1 MRKELLIVD
10 GYNIIG
16 AWPHLVKLKNQ
27 DKMEDARDS
36 LLHELSNYQKYTGI
50 KVRVV
55 FDAQFVP
62 GIQQSYEK
70 YQLTDEVKSFDMI
83 DVNMTKTTPTE
94 FAGFYHV
101 EQVTKYWGTGENGMY
116 TSESV
121 HDAEY
126 YARNVTWEE
135 MDNKSNDGDE
145 WYTDKEGRFVDYKLL
160 KEGKY
165 YYKYPDVGGNKCLLM
180 LKDGDVERLL
190 AIYIYDPNNN
200 RRILSKTDFVNNYI
214 FTTTQYIYN
223 NNKCIKETIV
233 TNSGSDSIYT
243 IKDTVYDDVHWTS
256 LTTECRINPDGEK
269 YVRKIETQWT
279 LGFLSKLF
287 DVEKNDKG
295 QVIRINKYDYDN
307 DKNKIVLNR
316 YVNEYQ
322 F

>member
-1 MRKELLIVD
+1 
-10 GYNIIG
+10 
-16 AWPHLVKLKNQ
+16 
-27 DKMEDARDS
+27 MEM
-36 LLHELSNYQKYTGI
+36 LN
-50 KVRVV
+50 
-55 FDAQFVP
+55 
-62 GIQQSYEK
+62 YEK

-94 FAGFYHV
+94 FVGFYHV

-126 YARNVTWEE
+126 YARNATWEE
-135 MDNKSNDGDE
+135 MNNNSNDGDE

-165 YYKYPDVGGNKCLLM
+165 YYKYPDEGGNKCLLM

-190 AIYIYDPNNN
+190 AIYVYDPNNH
-200 RRILSKTDFVNNYI
+200 RRILSKTDFENNYI

-243 IKDTVYDDVHWTS
+243 IKDTVYDDIHWTS

-279 LGFLSKLF
+279 IGFLSKLF

-307 DKNKIVLNR
+307 DMNKIVLNR